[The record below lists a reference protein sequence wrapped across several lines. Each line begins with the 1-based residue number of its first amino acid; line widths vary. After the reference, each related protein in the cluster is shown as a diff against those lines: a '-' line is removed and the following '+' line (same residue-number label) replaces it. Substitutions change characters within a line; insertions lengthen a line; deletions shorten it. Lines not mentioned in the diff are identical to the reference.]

1 MMRKHWPKR
10 GLYAVTPE
18 DPDTNELLWRVEVVL
33 DQGAKVL
40 QYRNK
45 TADFDKRLEQALA
58 MKLLCLT
65 YGVPLIVNDDVDLAK
80 AMAADGVHLG
90 ANDADIATARATLGA
105 EAIIGVSCYDSI
117 ERAEA
122 ATAQGADYLAFGAF
136 FPSTTK
142 PDAQR
147 ADIGILQQARRFEL
161 PLAAIGGIAPENVRA
176 LRDAGA
182 DLIAVISGLWRSREP
197 TDASRAYVAAFN
209 DQS

>member
-1 MMRKHWPKR
+1 MRKHWPKR
-10 GLYAVTPE
+10 GLYAITPE

-65 YGVPLIVNDDVDLAK
+65 YGVPLIVNDDVALAK

-90 ANDADIATARATLGA
+90 ANDADIASAREQLGP
-105 EAIIGVSCYDSI
+105 EAIIGASCYNRI
-117 ERAEA
+117 ERAKA
-122 ATAQGADYLAFGAF
+122 AVAQGADYLAFGAF
-136 FPSTTK
+136 YSSQTK
-142 PDAQR
+142 PDASR
-147 ADIGILQQARRFEL
+147 ADIDILRQARRFEL
-161 PLAAIGGIAPENVRA
+161 PLAAIGGIEPEHVRA

-182 DLIAVISGLWRSREP
+182 DLIAVLSGLWRSREP
-197 TDASRAYVAAFN
+197 TNASRAYVTAFN
-209 DQS
+209 EPA